1 MRIESRVD
9 SKAHLELRWG
19 DTIRGDEDASRMSA
33 KDLSDWM
40 QRTWHVSV
48 PSRVTQAWL
57 SQTWATDGVLRVCD
71 DVDQQLGERLRLQEY
86 KERFATEA
94 YDESSRP
101 RSVSK

>member
-1 MRIESRVD
+1 MRIESRVE

-19 DTIRGDEDASRMSA
+19 DTIRGDEHASGMSA

-71 DVDQQLGERLRLQEY
+71 DVERQLGERLRLQEY

-94 YDESSRP
+94 YD
-101 RSVSK
+101 

>member
-1 MRIESRVD
+1 MRIESRVE

-19 DTIRGDEDASRMSA
+19 DTIRGDEHASRMSA

-71 DVDQQLGERLRLQEY
+71 DVERQLGERLRLQEY
-86 KERFATEA
+86 KDRLATEA
-94 YDESSRP
+94 YD
-101 RSVSK
+101 

>member
-1 MRIESRVD
+1 MRIGSRVE

-19 DTIRGDEDASRMSA
+19 DTIRGDEHASRMSA

-57 SQTWATDGVLRVCD
+57 SQTWVTDGVLRVCD
-71 DVDQQLGERLRLQEY
+71 DVERQLGERLRLQEY
-86 KERFATEA
+86 KLRLATEA
-94 YDESSRP
+94 YD
-101 RSVSK
+101 